1 MANIDNVNGFKPIG
15 TLSGSPWQSYLQQFE
30 LDTSHLA
37 MGVGDLVT
45 MQASGYLN
53 LFAAGN
59 AQLTGVIVGVL
70 NHNPSTVLGKVGDHF
85 LDNAEPTRT
94 GVNAKSVPVNT
105 AGTVLVCT
113 APDVIMEGIE
123 DGDTDPIELADVG
136 QNIEIIGGGPNATT
150 GISDM
155 YIDSS
160 THNTTATLPLR
171 LIGLAQRP
179 DNEYV
184 SGGQA
189 YTRWLVTPANHAYS
203 GINVGI

>member
-1 MANIDNVNGFKPIG
+1 MANVDKVKGFIPVS
-15 TLSGSPWQSYLQQFE
+15 TVSGSPWQSAVQQYE
-30 LDTSHLA
+30 LSTTHLA
-37 MGVGDLVT
+37 LGVGDLVT
-45 MQASGYLN
+45 MAATGALN
-53 LFAAGN
+53 LFAAGD
-59 AQLTGVIVGVL
+59 AQLMGVVVGVI
-70 NHNPSTVLGKVGDHF
+70 NHGASEVLGKKGDHF
-85 LDNAEPTRT
+85 LSDSEPTRT
-94 GVNAKSVPVNT
+94 GINSKSVPVDT
-105 AGTVLVCT
+105 AGTILVCT
-113 APDVIMEGIE
+113 APDVILEGSE
-123 DGDTDPIELADVG
+123 DGDTDPLELADIG

-171 LIGLAQRP
+171 LLGLVQSP

-189 YTRWLVTPANHAYS
+189 YTRWLVTPANHALS